1 MDMPATRK
9 LAAFAAAILV
19 AAIGFAAEAGQL
31 VSAQFRS
38 PALGRDW
45 VYNVYL
51 PDGYETGRLRY
62 PVLYLLHG
70 NAADQNEWV
79 SKGMVHRTVDALI
92 AAGEIPPCLVVMPSA
107 GVTWYVDRQEN
118 VETAFIQDLIP
129 EVERRY
135 RAIHDRFGRVIGGES
150 MGGYGSLR
158 FALKYPE
165 LFAAAALFSPAI
177 YVPEPPPSSSAR
189 RVPPFQTNGQ
199 FDPEVWKSLN
209 YPALLD
215 AVMAKNILMP
225 IYVDS
230 GDHDDF
236 QIEYQAAVL
245 YKTWR
250 NHNWP
255 AEFRVVEGVH
265 NFGVWRNTAREG
277 IRFAFETARRPEL
290 IGADETAAAH
300 P

>member
-1 MDMPATRK
+1 MRSTRK
-9 LAAFAAAILV
+9 LVALAAFVLV
-19 AAIGFAAEAGQL
+19 ATTAFAAEASQL
-31 VSAQFRS
+31 VSERFRS
-38 PALGRDW
+38 PTLGRDW

-79 SKGMVHRTVDALI
+79 SKGMIHRTADALI
-92 AAGEIPPCLVVMPSA
+92 AAGEIPPCLIVMPSA
-107 GVTWYVDRQEN
+107 GVTWYVDRQERM
-118 VETAFIQDLIP
+118 ETAVVEDLIP

-158 FALKYPE
+158 FILKYPE
-165 LFAAAALFSPAI
+165 LFAAAALFSPAA
-177 YVPEPPPSSSAR
+177 YVPEPPPNSAAR
-189 RVPPFQTNGQ
+189 RVPPFQTDGH
-199 FDPEVWKSLN
+199 FDPEVWTSLN

-215 AVMAKNILMP
+215 DFVAKDILVP

-230 GDHDDF
+230 GDHDDY
-236 QIEYQAAVL
+236 QIEYHAAML
-245 YKTWR
+245 YKIWR
-250 NHNWP
+250 DHNWP

-277 IRFAFETARRPEL
+277 IRFVFETARRPEPV
-290 IGADETAAAH
+290 GADGDTGTH

>member
-1 MDMPATRK
+1 MRSTRK
-9 LAAFAAAILV
+9 LVALAAFVLV
-19 AAIGFAAEAGQL
+19 ATTAFAAEASQL
-31 VSAQFRS
+31 VSERFRS

-79 SKGMVHRTVDALI
+79 SKGMIHRTADALI
-92 AAGEIPPCLVVMPSA
+92 AAGEIPPCLIVMPSA
-107 GVTWYVDRQEN
+107 GVTWYVDRQERM
-118 VETAFIQDLIP
+118 ETAVVEDLIP

-158 FALKYPE
+158 FILKYPE
-165 LFAAAALFSPAI
+165 LFAAAALFSPAA
-177 YVPEPPPSSSAR
+177 YVPEPPPNSAAR
-189 RVPPFQTNGQ
+189 RVPPFQTDGH
-199 FDPEVWKSLN
+199 FDPEVWTSLN

-215 AVMAKNILMP
+215 GFVAKNILVP

-230 GDHDDF
+230 GDHDDY
-236 QIEYQAAVL
+236 QIEYHAAML
-245 YKTWR
+245 YKIWR
-250 NHNWP
+250 DHNWP

-277 IRFAFETARRPEL
+277 IRFVFETARRPEPV
-290 IGADETAAAH
+290 GADGDTGTH